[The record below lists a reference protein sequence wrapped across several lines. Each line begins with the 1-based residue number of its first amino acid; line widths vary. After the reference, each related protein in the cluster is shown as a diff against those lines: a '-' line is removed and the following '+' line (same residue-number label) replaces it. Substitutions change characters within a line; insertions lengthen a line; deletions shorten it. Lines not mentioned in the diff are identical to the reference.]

1 MPPLCRKRHVEVDE
15 EYEEFDDDANN
26 TSDDEDVEEFAEDE
40 TESQRDQP
48 NGTETLCRNAKEKLQ
63 CHNATTSY

>member
-1 MPPLCRKRHVEVDE
+1 MPPLRRKRHVEVDE

-26 TSDDEDVEEFAEDE
+26 MSDDEDVEEFAEDE

-48 NGTETLCRNAKEKLQ
+48 NGT
-63 CHNATTSY
+63 

>member
-1 MPPLCRKRHVEVDE
+1 MPPLRRKRHVEVDE

-40 TESQRDQP
+40 IKSQRDQP
-48 NGTETLCRNAKEKLQ
+48 NDTETLCRNAKEKLQ
-63 CHNATTSY
+63 CHN